1 MTDSDPMRL
10 RMEAFVKSSQK
21 QIVKALESLEPK
33 SRFRIDSWTRPEGGD
48 GISAVLQDGQVFEKA
63 GVMVSV
69 VHGKLG
75 PAAVEKM
82 RADHTKIQAS
92 PTGQTPFFACG
103 LSLVLHPVNPH
114 APTVHMNY
122 RFFEVVNADGTL
134 TSWFG
139 GGTGITLNGY
149 ANLDLTPS
157 YLYNED
163 AIHFHKALKET
174 CDRHDKRYY
183 PDFKKW
189 CDKYFYVEHRKEAR
203 GIGGI
208 FFDDLDD
215 KDQNEVFSFVKD
227 ACSSFLPCYLPII
240 QKRKVK

>member
-1 MTDSDPMRL
+1 
-10 RMEAFVKSSQK
+10 VKTSQK
-21 QIVKALESLEPK
+21 QIIQALESMEPK
-33 SRFRIDSWTRPEGGD
+33 ARFRIDQWTRPEGGD
-48 GISAVLQDGQVFEKA
+48 GISCVLQNGSVFEKA

-139 GGTGITLNGY
+139 GGTGITLNDY

-163 AIHFHKALKET
+163 AIHFHKTLKET

>member
-1 MTDSDPMRL
+1 MRL
-10 RMEAFVKSSQK
+10 RMEAFVKSSQR
-21 QIVKALESLEPK
+21 QIIKALESLEPQ

-82 RADHTKIQAS
+82 RADHSKIQPS

-122 RFFEVVNADGTL
+122 RYFGIVNADGTQ

-139 GGTGITLNGY
+139 GGTGMIYLMITL
-149 ANLDLTPS
+149 
-157 YLYNED
+157 
-163 AIHFHKALKET
+163 I
-174 CDRHDKRYY
+174 
-183 PDFKKW
+183 
-189 CDKYFYVEHRKEAR
+189 
-203 GIGGI
+203 
-208 FFDDLDD
+208 
-215 KDQNEVFSFVKD
+215 
-227 ACSSFLPCYLPII
+227 
-240 QKRKVK
+240 

>member
-21 QIVKALESLEPK
+21 QIIKALESLEPK
-33 SRFRIDSWTRPEGGD
+33 SHFRIDSWTRPEGGD

-82 RADHTKIQAS
+82 RADHSKIQAS

-122 RFFEVVNADGTL
+122 RYFEIVNADGTQ

-139 GGTGITLNGY
+139 GGTGLILNGY
-149 ANLDLTPS
+149 
-157 YLYNED
+157 
-163 AIHFHKALKET
+163 
-174 CDRHDKRYY
+174 C
-183 PDFKKW
+183 
-189 CDKYFYVEHRKEAR
+189 
-203 GIGGI
+203 
-208 FFDDLDD
+208 
-215 KDQNEVFSFVKD
+215 
-227 ACSSFLPCYLPII
+227 
-240 QKRKVK
+240 